1 MKLFQCQNC
10 GQPLY
15 FENTRCEHCGL
26 SLGYLPRR
34 EAISALKP
42 HGSADDPQGQVWRA
56 LADME
61 LYRHCANATYDACN
75 WLIPAAAP
83 DSYCA
88 ACRHNL
94 VIPDLSLP
102 ENLPRWRSLEVA
114 KRRLFYT
121 LFQLRLP
128 VETQAENPAGL
139 AFQFLADVG
148 PAQSE
153 VLTGHD

>member
-15 FENTRCEHCGL
+15 FENTRCERCGL

-42 HGSADDPQGQVWRA
+42 HGGADDPQPQIWRA

-61 LYRHCANATYDACN
+61 LYRHCANAAYDACN

-88 ACRHNL
+88 ACRHNR

-102 ENLPRWRSLEVA
+102 ENLPRWRALEVA
-114 KRRLFYT
+114 NTGFSIPSFNCGCRSRRRRKI
-121 LFQLRLP
+121 RLASP
-128 VETQAENPAGL
+128 FN
-139 AFQFLADVG
+139 
-148 PAQSE
+148 S
-153 VLTGHD
+153 